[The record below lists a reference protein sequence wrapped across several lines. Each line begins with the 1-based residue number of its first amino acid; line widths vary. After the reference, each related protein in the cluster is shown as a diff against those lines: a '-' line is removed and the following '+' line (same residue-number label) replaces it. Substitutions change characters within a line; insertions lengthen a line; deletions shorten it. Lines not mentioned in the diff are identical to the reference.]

1 MQPHLPITFPF
12 AEFIIN
18 PQTSWKRFVN
28 PQFFFTYNLGD
39 AAIENH
45 VLSRAGSYGKQLGKI
60 LDVVDVLV
68 RHLPAD
74 ALTAGERRTVD
85 EFIELRDD
93 VERAKGEFREDEGG
107 VGSGVNV
114 DRFLSSLD
122 RLRNT
127 DPRAYAAAVRRLRDG
142 LADDDD
148 TT

>member
-1 MQPHLPITFPF
+1 
-12 AEFIIN
+12 
-18 PQTSWKRFVN
+18 
-28 PQFFFTYNLGD
+28 
-39 AAIENH
+39 
-45 VLSRAGSYGKQLGKI
+45 
-60 LDVVDVLV
+60 VDVLV

-74 ALTAGERRTVD
+74 ALTAGERRTID

-93 VERAKGEFREDEGG
+93 VERAKGEFRKDEGG

-127 DPRAYAAAVRRLRDG
+127 DPRAYATAVRRLRDG